1 MRSKKHAC
9 LFGSPKFPPKMEL
22 SDMTR
27 RQSFRTPTPLLL
39 TENDGSG
46 VAVHCCCKL
55 VLVRGSTLTHSLQVR
70 KPIHHLP
77 SLFGVVFPFFLNN
90 NFIYFIY

>member
-1 MRSKKHAC
+1 MIKTHENEKYRELESCILESPMRSKKYAC

-55 VLVRGSTLTHSLQVR
+55 VLVRGSTLTHSL
-70 KPIHHLP
+70 
-77 SLFGVVFPFFLNN
+77 
-90 NFIYFIY
+90 

>member
-1 MRSKKHAC
+1 MIKTHENEKYRELESCILESPMRSKKHAC

-55 VLVRGSTLTHSLQVR
+55 VLVRGSTLTHSL
-70 KPIHHLP
+70 
-77 SLFGVVFPFFLNN
+77 
-90 NFIYFIY
+90 